1 MYLLV
6 QQRICGMLKESNFYN
21 INKDSLEFYKIIT
34 KYLEAYDTRPK
45 LKSTYEY
52 TKRKKA

>member
-6 QQRICGMLKESNFYN
+6 QQRICGMLKENNFYH

-34 KYLEAYDTRPK
+34 KYLEVYDTHPK

>member
-6 QQRICGMLKESNFYN
+6 QQRICGMLKESDFYH

-52 TKRKKA
+52 TKRKKT

>member
-6 QQRICGMLKESNFYN
+6 QQRICGMLKESDFYH
-21 INKDSLEFYKIIT
+21 INKDSLEFYKIMT
-34 KYLEAYDTRPK
+34 KYLEAQRPK